1 MLCIVIMWKSLLLG
15 ILVFCFIILN
25 VLFLWQVLDFGF
37 VREVNFNLEGGK
49 FFIKWI
55 VFEAIKKGVGF
66 VIDNRE
72 IFFEMEKLS

>member
-72 IFFEMEKLS
+72 IFFDMEKLS

>member
-1 MLCIVIMWKSLLLG
+1 M
-15 ILVFCFIILN
+15 
-25 VLFLWQVLDFGF
+25 LDFGF